1 MDSVYYHLIQKC
13 NEATRLA
20 IAVVKNADYKDCIK
34 EATDPIIIDTINQV
48 QLLIMT
54 LTDVLKRQEF
64 ANDKFKT
71 K

>member
-13 NEATRLA
+13 NEAMCLA

-34 EATDPIIIDTINQV
+34 EVTDPIIIDTINQV